1 MRVRMKVSVSGTRDG
16 ESWPAKG
23 GTIDLPEDEAKN
35 LIAIGVAAEGSDE
48 DEAGPAEE
56 NAAAPA
62 DEETATPGGRPSTPR
77 KPAPKAAK

>member
-35 LIAIGVAAEGSDE
+35 LIAIGVAAEGGD
-48 DEAGPAEE
+48 EE

-62 DEETATPGGRPSTPR
+62 DEETAVPDKPSTSR
-77 KPAPKAAK
+77 KPAPRPAK